1 MQQFF
6 VHSLHFHTCISTCP
20 IKHVI
25 YFYVKG
31 DWHQYDDIICKAT
44 SKGYIPPQNPSKNVQ
59 GRDIGNIMLDT
70 IFDLLQNCTDI
81 HLKNFLIQLK
91 QFFDTY
97 GNPFVYED
105 TPKQWNKY
113 GENEVRKKLTQ
124 HAPRNIP
131 EIMI

>member
-1 MQQFF
+1 
-6 VHSLHFHTCISTCP
+6 
-20 IKHVI
+20 
-25 YFYVKG
+25 
-31 DWHQYDDIICKAT
+31 
-44 SKGYIPPQNPSKNVQ
+44 
-59 GRDIGNIMLDT
+59 MLDT
-70 IFDLLQNCTDI
+70 IFELLQNCTDI

-91 QFFDTY
+91 QFFYTY

-105 TPKQWNKY
+105 ATKNWKKY